1 MHMKQTWKKQ
11 HLEKNYHA
19 KCYSFK
25 SRRAKLP
32 GEKVKLIWLK
42 LRIQVGLEIRICMV
56 CDYEFGDHLTFCKV
70 ICDDKY
76 LSSMSTAFRYFLC
89 NIFCSPQLIFF
100 CPFSS
105 LNSKNVKEGFAF
117 YQPENKLLVK
127 CWRQHYLKLQ
137 WSHISDNWLDWS
149 RERFGQSNVQFT
161 LQGIEYPN

>member
-1 MHMKQTWKKQ
+1 M
-11 HLEKNYHA
+11 
-19 KCYSFK
+19 S
-25 SRRAKLP
+25 S
-32 GEKVKLIWLK
+32 
-42 LRIQVGLEIRICMV
+42 EITLHFARSYATINTYQACQLLL
-56 CDYEFGDHLTFCKV
+56 DTFFV
-70 ICDDKY
+70 IFSAL
-76 LSSMSTAFRYFLC
+76 LSWY
-89 NIFCSPQLIFF
+89 IFF

-161 LQGIEYPN
+161 LFSPCLSHCLPSSSLEPKKTRSKFCNKQTGWTAKGGQKVSLQLCQTKLTTKKIITLR